1 MFAIILSFVKSACE
15 FYIYHGQV
23 NCDFGPNGNR
33 NYRIALSSGAYH
45 SSYGTFVCCI
55 RKKNTRGETSTS
67 LLVTSNRS
75 SIIWRSF
82 LDFLS
87 TKTETYWSKKMRSR
101 KAIVEAFTVGQ
112 LTPQSSQQ

>member
-1 MFAIILSFVKSACE
+1 MNFTFIMDKLTTTLVLMVIETVGSRSAAA
-15 FYIYHGQV
+15 
-23 NCDFGPNGNR
+23 
-33 NYRIALSSGAYH
+33 RITLLMVPSCVALE
-45 SSYGTFVCCI
+45 
-55 RKKNTRGETSTS
+55 KKNTRGETSTS

-75 SIIWRSF
+75 SIIWRFF

-112 LTPQSSQQ
+112 LTPLSSQQ

>member
-1 MFAIILSFVKSACE
+1 MNFTFIMDKLTATLVLMVIETVGSRSAAA
-15 FYIYHGQV
+15 
-23 NCDFGPNGNR
+23 
-33 NYRIALSSGAYH
+33 RITLLMVPSSVALE
-45 SSYGTFVCCI
+45 
-55 RKKNTRGETSTS
+55 KKNTRGETSTS

-75 SIIWRSF
+75 SIIWRFF

>member
-1 MFAIILSFVKSACE
+1 MNFTFIMDKLTATLVLMVIETVGSRSAAARITLLMVPSCFALE
-15 FYIYHGQV
+15 
-23 NCDFGPNGNR
+23 
-33 NYRIALSSGAYH
+33 
-45 SSYGTFVCCI
+45 
-55 RKKNTRGETSTS
+55 KKNTRGETSTS

-75 SIIWRSF
+75 SIVWRFF